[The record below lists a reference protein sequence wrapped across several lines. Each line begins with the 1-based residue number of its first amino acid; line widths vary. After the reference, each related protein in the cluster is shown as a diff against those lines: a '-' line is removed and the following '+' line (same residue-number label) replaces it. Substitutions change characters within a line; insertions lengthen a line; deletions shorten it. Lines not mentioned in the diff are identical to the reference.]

1 MHGDAS
7 STRRIGRYELL
18 DEIGRGGMAVV
29 YRARDTELGRYV
41 ALKLLHPHLTS
52 HEEAR
57 NRFRREAQTVA
68 RLRHRGVVEIHD
80 FSGEQGEEIY
90 IVMELVDGTT
100 LRRVLSQRADSPLPP
115 EAAALIARE
124 VFDALA
130 AAHDHDVVHRDVK
143 PENILIGRGAR
154 IKLTDFGIAHLAGLD
169 QMTVTG
175 QILGSP
181 GYMSPEHIERA
192 EFDARADIFSVGTLL
207 YEMTVGSLPFQGQN
221 PHQIIKR
228 VVEGYYEH
236 PLGVNPAVG
245 HDIARVIVRCLQ
257 SDPEQRYSSAREAVR
272 ELDEALEKTGIGEP
286 GEELRSF
293 FEDPDRW
300 EAERRPRIVEATF
313 RLGQT
318 ARKARRL
325 PEAMDHFNRVLALDP
340 GNEKA
345 LDAVAGLSRR
355 RRLRRVLER
364 ISLLLAT
371 GVAIVGVGW
380 GALSAAGHF
389 TAREEPE
396 SRPEPAADPD
406 AGRAE
411 VADPDGERE
420 EGGEEEKAGAVGGVV
435 DASAAEDGG
444 ASAMPRLLARPM
456 VRRKKETRQV
466 VFVPRPQGVDIVID
480 GGETFSY
487 GPGNTRRELE
497 VGSHTIRFVPNEM
510 ASSRLM
516 EQTWTVEVPPGEGPF
531 KFSRRLKWRPARVT
545 VFSEID
551 AEVSVIGRGIV
562 KRTNRVFAVPLEDPD
577 EHGAERISLLVRAE
591 GYRPVTKRVTIVAGE
606 AVDIRASLDREGA
619 AMESSP

>member
-29 YRARDTELGRYV
+29 YRARDTELGREV
-41 ALKLLHPHLTS
+41 ALKLLHPHLAS

-57 NRFRREAQTVA
+57 NRFRREAQAVA

-80 FSGEQGEEIY
+80 FSGERGDEIY

-100 LRRVLSQRADSPLPP
+100 LRRVLSQRVDSPLPP
-115 EAAALIARE
+115 EAAALVARE

-143 PENILIGRGAR
+143 PENILIGRGGR
-154 IKLTDFGIAHLAGLD
+154 IRLTDFGIAHLAGLD

-192 EFDARADIFSVGTLL
+192 ELDARADIFSVGTLL

-236 PLGVNPAVG
+236 PLGVNPAIG
-245 HDIARVIVRCLQ
+245 HDIAGVIVRCLQ
-257 SDPEQRYSSAREAVR
+257 NDPQQRYSSAREAVR
-272 ELDEALEKTGIGEP
+272 ELDDALEGMGIGEP

-300 EAERRPRIVEATF
+300 EAERRPQIVEATF
-313 RLGQT
+313 RLGQI

-364 ISLLLAT
+364 VSLFLAV
-371 GVAIVGVGW
+371 GVAMIGVGW

-389 TAREEPE
+389 TARED
-396 SRPEPAADPD
+396 PEPRQDPAAQPD
-406 AGRAE
+406 AGRTE
-411 VADPDGERE
+411 ADDPGEERE
-420 EGGEEEKAGAVGGVV
+420 EEGEEEKAGAVVF
-435 DASAAEDGG
+435 DASAAADGG
-444 ASAMPRLLARPM
+444 ASAMPRLLARPI

-480 GGETFSY
+480 GGDEFSY

-510 ASSRLM
+510 ASARLM

-545 VFSEID
+545 VFSEVD

-606 AVDIRASLDREGA
+606 AVDVRASLDREGA
-619 AMESSP
+619 ATGSSP